1 MGATRKDSSNLLE
14 KMGYD
19 PKGVKSF
26 KVTKGGKVT
35 VRYYLDPDNKDAGY
49 KEDTFRLPK
58 PLPLLKSSGSTVYTT
73 AEVKALP
80 VGSVLEHGWF
90 PGNVERGWEKVAENQ
105 WATGISLRYGD
116 SEMAET
122 MGRKVLRVGP
132 AVKPG
137 PKVGDK
143 VYDTENLPVGTT
155 LWPDFKPS
163 GGRWWL
169 VKGADGKLRDSNDEG
184 FYNTYNSTGRIIR
197 SLPPKVG
204 DAITTAEQAKDLPVG
219 SSVWFD
225 GYTGD
230 SGWWRKTEPDRWVA
244 YSRDGS
250 LSGVLRNHTD
260 ASLIAAREGLTPRRL
275 RSLGA

>member
-58 PLPLLKSSGSTVYTT
+58 PLPPLPKLSTVTQTVYTT
-73 AEVKALP
+73 AEIKALP
-80 VGSVLEHGWF
+80 VGSVLEYSGY
-90 PGNVERGWEKVAENQ
+90 PGNVERGWTKVEENQ
-105 WATGISLRYGD
+105 WATCRSPYYAD
-116 SEMAET
+116 YEMART

-132 AVKPG
+132 AVK
-137 PKVGDK
+137 VGDK
-143 VYDTENLPVGTT
+143 VYDAADLPVGTT
-155 LWPDFKPS
+155 LWPDS
-163 GGRWWL
+163 GSRHWWL
-169 VKGADGKLRDSNDEG
+169 VKGADGQMRNSDNEG
-184 FYNTYNSTGRIIR
+184 SFPTYNYRGRVIR

-204 DAITTAEQAKDLPVG
+204 DAITTVEQAADLPVG
-219 SSVWFD
+219 ASVWFD
-225 GYTGD
+225 GSTGD
-230 SGWWRKTEPDRWVA
+230 SGWWRKTEPNRWVA

-260 ASLIAAREGLTPRRL
+260 ASLIASREGLDPRRL